1 MLDKRIPAAY
11 ILAGVRKR
19 SPAGW
24 FSLVSFL
31 DNSSVPKKLARPSLE
46 HGVSKTAECS
56 ATSFLAQKK
65 DISGRADWSME
76 PRAQSNTNEARF
88 ISWETTMRK
97 FLAQVLS
104 LLSSLAILL
113 IVFNSSAVHAAG
125 PTGKI
130 VGVVTDPSGAPIP
143 GATVTAINEGT
154 NEARAVTSD
163 GDGNY
168 SIPILPVGN
177 YSIKVVAK
185 GFETYLQRGIVLQ
198 VDQNVTVNPKL
209 TVGSNSETVQVTGE
223 AGQTPDLVDAT
234 VSQVIDQQRVVDLP
248 LNGRDTLQ
256 LQYIMPGVS
265 YDNDNVSHGQ
275 GQHEGVVVN
284 GNRPGSN
291 YYLLDG
297 VDMTDS
303 YLSTAPVFPAPD
315 ALQEFDIQTSNFTAQ
330 YGRSSGGL
338 INAVTR
344 AGTNTFHG
352 GVFEFLRNTVLDTH
366 NYFDVPGEAKPSLK
380 LNQFGGYLGGPILK
394 GKTFF
399 FGYYQGTRQRRDESI
414 VIGQVLTAQENPNLT
429 GDGSAQFPAGSI
441 YDPLTGAPFP
451 GGLIPA
457 NRIDPTAM
465 AAIKALMN
473 FTPNNS
479 TGGYTYHAPS
489 ADNEDGL
496 NEDQYLARIDHKFSD
511 KDQLFGHYFYN
522 QDQSNGLGAGNL
534 NLAHDKYF
542 RNQNIALD
550 YTHTFNP
557 KLLNT
562 AVLGFTRVAHHR
574 GTLVSDGWETFG
586 SLPGTS
592 RAGIPSEFYIAV
604 NGSYSNSGDG
614 TFIQNRQTWQYT
626 DYLTWNV
633 GKHTLS
639 LGGDFRREAVNR
651 VEDYFTDPDFSF
663 SGQYTVA
670 PGGTASTTN
679 ALADLLLG
687 LPNNFNLQTEVY
699 SDLRHNAF
707 DAYVADNYK
716 VSRRVTIDAG
726 FRWEPFLP
734 PVDNYNDQIC
744 FDPTFKTLSSFYPT
758 APPGF
763 TFPGP
768 PEGSSSLGKGDPGC
782 PRSMV
787 PNRLKNVAPRVGLN
801 LDPFA
806 NGKTSIRAGFG
817 IFWDQARLIAW
828 NRYSTAQ
835 PFDDN
840 VTVNGVSTATPYPS
854 LTGTNIFANAPSGEH
869 VDPFPFIIPRTPA
882 QRASFSPAYGGQW
895 PTSAEGTVLP
905 PNFNEGYTSQWNLT
919 VDHELA
925 KGYLLT
931 VSYIGNK
938 GTHLFMSRDINYAP
952 ISSYNFSESLA
963 TNQNTINARR
973 LYANDCRPGQTDG
986 PCLGQTQ
993 EETNSAW
1000 STYHAGVV
1008 QVNKSYSNGFSLLA
1022 SYVFG
1027 KYLDVVPFGAEGGL
1041 GPRDP
1046 TDFRLNYGPSDNDVK
1061 HRFTGFLHL
1070 RIAKSQGGSWSACG
1084 GCQRLAKS
1092 GCPHC
1097 TNRHTVHD
1105 HQQHGYG
1112 SYWNWRRICGFCTG
1126 PDREPFASRSLRILQ
1141 PGSLYKRRPRDVRR
1155 YVEELPHR
1163 TFSCRYGF
1171 FTIQG
1176 ISALRARKTPVSQ

>member
-1 MLDKRIPAAY
+1 MRKVLTHTPP
-11 ILAGVRKR
+11 ILALLAVLLVLFHPI
-19 SPAGW
+19 SLHAG
-24 FSLVSFL
+24 
-31 DNSSVPKKLARPSLE
+31 
-46 HGVSKTAECS
+46 
-56 ATSFLAQKK
+56 
-65 DISGRADWSME
+65 
-76 PRAQSNTNEARF
+76 
-88 ISWETTMRK
+88 
-97 FLAQVLS
+97 
-104 LLSSLAILL
+104 
-113 IVFNSSAVHAAG
+113 G

-130 VGVVTDPSGAPIP
+130 VGTVADPSGAPIA
-143 GATVTAINEGT
+143 GATVTATNEGT
-154 NEARAVTSD
+154 AESRTQITDNE
-163 GDGNY
+163 GNY
-168 SIPILPVGN
+168 TFPVLPVGN
-177 YSIKVVAK
+177 YSIKVEAK
-185 GFETYLQRGIVLQ
+185 GFEGYLQSGIVLQ
-198 VDQNVTVNPKL
+198 VDQNITVNPQLK
-209 TVGSNSETVQVTGE
+209 VGSNTEVVQVTGDT
-223 AGQTPDLVDAT
+223 GQDVNLVDAT

-338 INAVTR
+338 INAATR

-394 GKTFF
+394 NRTFF

-414 VIGQVLTAQENPNLT
+414 VIGQVLTANENPNLT
-429 GDGSAQFPAGSI
+429 TDGSALFPAGSI
-441 YDPLTGAPFP
+441 FDPLTVDPTTGVKTAFP

-457 NRIDPTAM
+457 SRIDPTAK

-511 KDQLFGHYFYN
+511 RDLLFGHYFYN

-542 RNQNIALD
+542 RNQNVAFD

-557 KLLNT
+557 KLINT
-562 AVLGFTRVAHHR
+562 AVFGFTRVAHHR

-592 RAGIPSEFYIAV
+592 RAGIDSEFYIGV

-614 TFIQNRQTWQYT
+614 TFVQNRQTWQYT
-626 DYLTWNV
+626 DYLTWNL
-633 GKHTLS
+633 GKHTLT

-663 SGQYTVA
+663 SGNYSDSGQ
-670 PGGTASTTN
+670 PGVSPSATN

-687 LPNNFNLQTEVY
+687 LPNYFNLQTEVY
-699 SDLRHNAF
+699 SDLRHNAL
-707 DAYVADNYK
+707 DLYVADNYK
-716 VSRRVTIDAG
+716 VTRRITVDAG

-744 FDPTFKTLSSFYPT
+744 FDPTFKTLSTFYPT

-768 PEGSSSLGKGDPGC
+768 PEGSSSLGHGDPGC
-782 PRSMV
+782 SRSMV
-787 PNRLKNVAPRVGLN
+787 PNRLKNVAPRIGLN
-801 LDPFA
+801 IDPFG

-817 IFWDQARLIAW
+817 LFWDQARLIAW

-835 PFDDN
+835 PFDEN
-840 VTVNGVSTATPYPS
+840 FTINGVSASTPYPS
-854 LTGTNIFANAPSGEH
+854 LTGTNIFTNAGNQ
-869 VDPFPFIIPRTPA
+869 VDPFPFIIPRSAA
-882 QRASFSPAYGGQW
+882 QRAAFSPSYNGQW

-905 PNFNEGYTSQWNLT
+905 PNFNEGYTTQWNLT
-919 VDHELA
+919 IDHELA
-925 KGYLLT
+925 RNYLLT

-952 ISSYNFSESLA
+952 VSSFGTITGCGPTDL
-963 TNQNTINARR
+963 TCNQNNINARR
-973 LYANDCRPGQTDG
+973 LYRNDCRAGQTDG

-993 EETNSAW
+993 EEANLGW

-1022 SYVFG
+1022 SYVFA
-1027 KYLDVVPFGAEGGL
+1027 KYRDIVSYGAEGGL

-1046 TDFRLNYGPSDNDVK
+1046 TDFRLNYGPSDSNV
-1061 HRFTGFLHL
+1061 HQRFTASYIYALPKLKSAHGLLGSVVNDWQNQGVLIAQTGVPYTINSSTDTAATGIGGEFADFVSGETISPSHRGVSEYFNPAAFTNAANGTYGDTSRNFL
-1070 RIAKSQGGSWSACG
+1070 
-1084 GCQRLAKS
+1084 
-1092 GCPHC
+1092 
-1097 TNRHTVHD
+1097 
-1105 HQQHGYG
+1105 
-1112 SYWNWRRICGFCTG
+1112 TG
-1126 PDREPFASRSLRILQ
+1126 PSRVDLDFSLFKEFPLYEHGKLQFRSEFFNLFNHPNFGTPDNTVGDGTFGQLTSAADGRIVQFALKYI
-1141 PGSLYKRRPRDVRR
+1141 
-1155 YVEELPHR
+1155 
-1163 TFSCRYGF
+1163 F
-1171 FTIQG
+1171 
-1176 ISALRARKTPVSQ
+1176 

>member
-1 MLDKRIPAAY
+1 MRKVLTHTPP
-11 ILAGVRKR
+11 ILALLAVLLVLFHPI
-19 SPAGW
+19 SLHAG
-24 FSLVSFL
+24 
-31 DNSSVPKKLARPSLE
+31 
-46 HGVSKTAECS
+46 
-56 ATSFLAQKK
+56 
-65 DISGRADWSME
+65 
-76 PRAQSNTNEARF
+76 
-88 ISWETTMRK
+88 
-97 FLAQVLS
+97 
-104 LLSSLAILL
+104 
-113 IVFNSSAVHAAG
+113 G

-130 VGVVTDPSGAPIP
+130 VGTVADPSGAPIA
-143 GATVTAINEGT
+143 GATVTATNEGT
-154 NEARAVTSD
+154 AESRTQITDNEGSYTFPV
-163 GDGNY
+163 
-168 SIPILPVGN
+168 LPVGN
-177 YSIKVVAK
+177 YSIKVEAK
-185 GFETYLQRGIVLQ
+185 GFEGYLQSGIVLQ
-198 VDQNVTVNPKL
+198 VDQNITVNPQLK
-209 TVGSNSETVQVTGE
+209 VGSNTEVVQVTGDT
-223 AGQTPDLVDAT
+223 GQDVNLVDAT

-338 INAVTR
+338 INAATR

-394 GKTFF
+394 NRTFF

-414 VIGQVLTAQENPNLT
+414 VIGQVLTANENPNLT
-429 GDGSAQFPAGSI
+429 TDGSALFPAGSI
-441 YDPLTGAPFP
+441 FDPLTVDPTTGVKTAFP

-457 NRIDPTAM
+457 SRIDPTAK

-511 KDQLFGHYFYN
+511 KDLLFGHYFYN

-542 RNQNIALD
+542 RNQNVAFD

-557 KLLNT
+557 KLINT
-562 AVLGFTRVAHHR
+562 AVFGFTRVAHHR

-592 RAGIPSEFYIAV
+592 RAGIDSEFYIGV

-614 TFIQNRQTWQYT
+614 TFVQNRQTWQYT
-626 DYLTWNV
+626 DYLTWNL

-663 SGQYTVA
+663 NGNYTTQKGA
-670 PGGTASTTN
+670 SETATN

-699 SDLRHNAF
+699 SDLRHNAL
-707 DAYVADNYK
+707 DLYVADNYK
-716 VSRRVTIDAG
+716 VTRRVTIDAG

-744 FDPTFKTLSSFYPT
+744 FDPTLKTLSTFYPT

-768 PEGSSSLGKGDPGC
+768 PEGSSSLGHGDPGC
-782 PRSMV
+782 SRSMV
-787 PNRLKNVAPRVGLN
+787 PNRYKNVAPRIGLN
-801 LDPFA
+801 IDPFG

-835 PFDDN
+835 PFDEN
-840 VTVNGVSTATPYPS
+840 LTIGELATYSPS
-854 LTGTNIFANAPSGEH
+854 LTGTNVFANAPKGQQ
-869 VDPFPFIIPRTPA
+869 VDPFPFIIPRTAA
-882 QRASFSPAYGGQW
+882 QRQSFSAAYGGQW

-905 PNFNEGYTSQWNLT
+905 PNFNEGYTTQWNLT
-919 VDHELA
+919 IDHELA
-925 KGYLLT
+925 RNYLLT

-952 ISSYNFSESLA
+952 ISTYDHTQTLAYNQ
-963 TNQNTINARR
+963 TTINNRR
-973 LYANDCRPGQTDG
+973 LYAKDCRPGQTDG

-1000 STYHAGVV
+1000 STYHAGVIEL
-1008 QVNKSYSNGFSLLA
+1008 NKSYSQGFSLLA
-1022 SYVFG
+1022 SYVYA

-1046 TDFRLNYGPSDNDVK
+1046 TDFRLNYGPSDNNV
-1061 HRFTGFLHL
+1061 HQRFTASYIYALPKLKSAHGLFGAVVNDWQNQGVLIAQTGIPYTISYGNDSAATGIGGDFADFVPGQTVSPSHRSVSEYFNPAAFTNAADGTYGNTSRNFL
-1070 RIAKSQGGSWSACG
+1070 
-1084 GCQRLAKS
+1084 
-1092 GCPHC
+1092 
-1097 TNRHTVHD
+1097 
-1105 HQQHGYG
+1105 
-1112 SYWNWRRICGFCTG
+1112 TG
-1126 PDREPFASRSLRILQ
+1126 PSRVDLDFSLFKEFPLYEHGKLQFRSEFFNLFNHPNFGTPDGGVGDGSFGQLTSAADGRIVQFALKYI
-1141 PGSLYKRRPRDVRR
+1141 
-1155 YVEELPHR
+1155 
-1163 TFSCRYGF
+1163 F
-1171 FTIQG
+1171 
-1176 ISALRARKTPVSQ
+1176 

>member
-1 MLDKRIPAAY
+1 MRKHLTHTSLIAAMMA
-11 ILAGVRKR
+11 ILIMV
-19 SPAGW
+19 
-24 FSLVSFL
+24 FH
-31 DNSSVPKKLARPSLE
+31 SVP
-46 HGVSKTAECS
+46 
-56 ATSFLAQKK
+56 
-65 DISGRADWSME
+65 
-76 PRAQSNTNEARF
+76 
-88 ISWETTMRK
+88 
-97 FLAQVLS
+97 LS
-104 LLSSLAILL
+104 
-113 IVFNSSAVHAAG
+113 AAG

-130 VGVVTDPSGAPIP
+130 VGTVTDPSGAPLP
-143 GATVTAINEGT
+143 GATVTATNEGT
-154 NEARAVTSD
+154 SEARNGVTD
-163 GDGNY
+163 GDGNFTF
-168 SIPILPVGN
+168 PVLPVGN
-177 YSIKVVAK
+177 YSIKVSAK
-185 GFETYLQRGIVLQ
+185 GFEGYLQSGIVLQ
-198 VDQNVTVNPKL
+198 VDQNVTVNPQLK
-209 TVGSNSETVQVTGE
+209 VGSNTEVVQVTGDT
-223 AGQTPDLVDAT
+223 AGQDVNLVDAT
-234 VSQVIDQQRVVDLP
+234 ISQVVDQQRVVDLP

-338 INAVTR
+338 INAATR

-352 GVFEFLRNTVLDTH
+352 GLFEFLRNTVLDTH
-366 NYFDVPGEAKPSLK
+366 NYFDVPGEAKPALK
-380 LNQFGGYLGGPILK
+380 LNQFGGYFGGPIFRN
-394 GKTFF
+394 KTFF
-399 FGYYQGTRQRRDESI
+399 FGYYQGTRQRRDESV
-414 VIGQVLTAQENPNLT
+414 VIGQVYTAEENPNLT
-429 GDGSAQFPAGSI
+429 TDGSALFPSGSI
-441 YDPLTGAPFP
+441 YDPLTQMPFP
-451 GGLIPA
+451 GGVIPA
-457 NRIDPTAM
+457 NRIDPTAK

-489 ADNEDGL
+489 ADNEDDL
-496 NEDQYLARIDHKFSD
+496 NENQYLARIDHKFSD
-511 KDQLFGHYFYN
+511 KDLLFGHYFFN
-522 QDQSNGLGAGNL
+522 QDLSTGYGAGNMDL
-534 NLAHDKYF
+534 PHDKYF
-542 RNQNIALD
+542 RNQNVALD

-557 KLLNT
+557 KLINT
-562 AVLGFTRVAHHR
+562 AVFGFTRVGHHR

-592 RAGIPSEFYIAV
+592 RAGIPSEFYIGV

-614 TFIQNRQTWQYT
+614 TFTQDRQTWQYT
-626 DYLTWNV
+626 DYLTWNL
-633 GKHTLS
+633 GKHTLT
-639 LGGDFRREAVNR
+639 LGGDYRREAVNR
-651 VEDYFTDPDFSF
+651 VEDYFTDPGFDFN
-663 SGQYTVA
+663 GQYTVQ
-670 PGGTASTTN
+670 PNGSASTTN
-679 ALADLLLG
+679 ALADMLLG

-699 SDLRHNAF
+699 SELRHNAV
-707 DAYVADNYK
+707 DLYVADNYK
-716 VSRRVTIDAG
+716 VTRRITIDAG

-744 FDPTFKTLSSFYPT
+744 FDPTFKTLSTFYPT

-768 PEGSSSLGKGDPGC
+768 PEGQGSLGKGDPGC
-782 PRSMV
+782 SRSMV
-787 PNRLKNVAPRVGLN
+787 PNRLKNVAPRVGVN
-801 LDPFA
+801 MDPFG

-817 IFWDQARLIAW
+817 LFWDQARLIAW

-840 VTVNGVSTATPYPS
+840 VTVNGVSTSTPYPS
-854 LTGTNIFANAPSGEH
+854 LTGANIFTNAPAGEQ
-869 VDPFPFIIPRTPA
+869 VDPFPFIIPRTAA
-882 QRASFSPAYGGQW
+882 QRQTFSTAYGGQW

-905 PNFNEGYTSQWNLT
+905 PNFNEGYTTQWNLT

-925 KGYLLT
+925 KNYLLT

-952 ISSYNFSESLA
+952 ISTYDPTQSIA

-1008 QVNKSYSNGFSLLA
+1008 EVNKTYSQGFSLLA
-1022 SYVFG
+1022 SYVYA
-1027 KYLDVVPFGAEGGL
+1027 KYLDIVPYGAEGGL

-1046 TDFRLNYGPSDNDVK
+1046 TDFRLNYGPSDNNV
-1061 HRFTGFLHL
+1061 HQRFTASYIYALPKLKSAHGLLGGVVNDWQNQGVLIAQTGVPYTITSNTDTAATGIGGEFADFVSGETVTPSHRGVTEYFNPAAFTNAAPGTYGNTSRNFL
-1070 RIAKSQGGSWSACG
+1070 
-1084 GCQRLAKS
+1084 
-1092 GCPHC
+1092 
-1097 TNRHTVHD
+1097 
-1105 HQQHGYG
+1105 
-1112 SYWNWRRICGFCTG
+1112 TG
-1126 PDREPFASRSLRILQ
+1126 PARVDLDFSLFKEFPIHEHGKLQFRTEFFNLFNHPNFGTPDSNVGDGSFGQLTSAADGRILQ
-1141 PGSLYKRRPRDVRR
+1141 
-1155 YVEELPHR
+1155 
-1163 TFSCRYGF
+1163 F
-1171 FTIQG
+1171 
-1176 ISALRARKTPVSQ
+1176 ALKYIF